1 MSGGP
6 ADVGALADF
15 FGKLSPDRQKL
26 LAEDVFA
33 RETFNL
39 PKAYEGKNRFLE
51 NVLDYLITKEG
62 DWYCTVALPWMQTD
76 DLSVA
81 WEIFRFNKTL
91 MDLEPEQ
98 AAPRYVT
105 AERERRTDAL
115 VRRGLG
121 FIIEHGFYTT
131 EEGRQHYL
139 LNLRQISDSVHETA
153 YFGVVRALLTCQDH
167 YKAWNFENGPM
178 RQNIMDIL
186 KTELRQFGC
195 VQKDELGL
203 YMLDAQIKHDFR
215 RHGREH
221 DLIVVP
227 DTMSMYVTMVP
238 QYQREYWR
246 HGPGVKENLERGEDG
261 FLSFRGSRVVETR
274 PFDLDFMGQGVDL
287 LVRDVQISDWFE
299 GKTATIYC
307 ADTDSFKDVDAQN
320 AKVHIKWDNNN
331 KKWKYDDSNKTESTK
346 VIMIRPWRRY
356 AMGSVIFMKGGMQ
369 TGFTAHGH
377 HDFQLSD
384 DVIRKVHVGHY
395 SFYHKSIVKDPKNVF
410 VAENVFGRD
419 YYGGE
424 GHGFLTKQDIEN
436 AKSGNWEDVTGSIL
450 VVDLTNS
457 PLDKTTEVGGVP
469 GKLPDVALSLGG
481 ATYNES
487 INNKAAR
494 YAKNDVVG
502 LDIYAALGMSVNKP
516 DTNKPFLTDMA
527 MASTMAY
534 KGMKIDD
541 SGNVLEINKGPW
553 GPNVYEGCIKARSGE
568 MAFLRDCQ
576 YSAGGQL
583 SMGRTTTTVG
593 NGISAGTNAA
603 PSAPS
608 GLGSSSAAS
617 RRGGRKPTV

>member
-1 MSGGP
+1 MAGAP

-26 LAEDVFA
+26 LADDVFA
-33 RETFNL
+33 RETYNL

-121 FIIEHGFYTT
+121 FIIEHGFYST

-153 YFGVVRALLTCQDH
+153 YFGVVRALLTCHDH
-167 YKAWNFENGPM
+167 YKAWNAQNGPQ
-178 RQNIMDIL
+178 RRNVMDIV
-186 KTELRQFGC
+186 KTDMSRFGC
-195 VQKDELGL
+195 IQKDELGL

-238 QYQREYWR
+238 QYNQEYWR
-246 HGPGVKENLERGEDG
+246 HGPGVKENLEQGEDG
-261 FLSFRGSRVVETR
+261 FLTFRGSRVVETR

-287 LVRDVQISDWFE
+287 LVRDVQISDWY
-299 GKTATIYC
+299 GPKPAGTTIKIYS
-307 ADTDSFKDVDAQN
+307 ADTDRFEAIRPSNDMA
-320 AKVHIKWDNNN
+320 
-331 KKWKYDDSNKTESTK
+331 DDSVFLEWVGDKWEMKTGK
-346 VIMIRPWRRY
+346 VTAGDVLLIRPWRRY

-384 DVIRKVHVGHY
+384 DIVRKVHVGHY
-395 SFYHKSIVKDPKNVF
+395 SFYHKSIVKDEKNICI
-410 VAENVFGRD
+410 AENVFGRE

-424 GHGFLTKQDIEN
+424 GHEFLSEADIQN
-436 AKSGNWEDVTGSIL
+436 IQVGNWEEVKGSIL
-450 VVDLTNS
+450 VVKLGNS
-457 PLDKTTEVGGVP
+457 PLAGGQ
-469 GKLPDVALSLGG
+469 PDVALSLAGS
-481 ATYNES
+481 TYADS
-487 INNKAAR
+487 LADKASR
-494 YAKNDVVG
+494 LIPTGKTDG
-502 LDIYAALGMSVNKP
+502 LDIYEPLGIQANIPSVNDP
-516 DTNKPFLTDMA
+516 YLTDMA
-527 MASTMAY
+527 TVSTMAY
-534 KGMKIDD
+534 RGMELTGRDEIV
-541 SGNVLEINKGPW
+541 SINKGPW

-568 MAFLRDCQ
+568 MAFLRDCHYGQ
-576 YSAGGQL
+576 SVVKSGGQPL
-583 SMGRTTTTVG
+583 SSTSTTSFAGR
-593 NGISAGTNAA
+593 SSSAA

-608 GLGSSSAAS
+608 GLGSSSATS
-617 RRGGRKPTV
+617 RRSGGKKPTV